1 MNGRSLPMA
10 HFCAFNLTPEGHVIA
25 VTPLQC
31 EEDEAK
37 THARRLATD
46 GPVELRQG
54 LQLIARY
61 EPQREP

>member
-1 MNGRSLPMA
+1 MNGRSPAMA

-37 THARRLATD
+37 THACRLATD
-46 GPVELRQG
+46 TPVELWQG
-54 LQLIARY
+54 LRLVARY
-61 EPQREP
+61 EPRREP